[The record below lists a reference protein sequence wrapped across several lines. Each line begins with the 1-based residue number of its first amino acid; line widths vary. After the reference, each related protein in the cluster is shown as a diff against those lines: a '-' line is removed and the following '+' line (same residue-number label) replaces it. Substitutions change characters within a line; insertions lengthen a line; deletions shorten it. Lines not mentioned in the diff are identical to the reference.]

1 MKMNTRFCFMVV
13 AVFMLSLAVREQD
26 NRPNIVSI
34 MADDRGCS
42 DIGLYLAYTSP
53 HWPLNA

>member
-1 MKMNTRFCFMVV
+1 MNTRFCFMVV